1 MKTAKFRFILILAIV
16 ASLVAIISTSRGSA
30 HEAPILFPVEDIG
43 TIEDLEL
50 VREPFPPDLPP
61 CTNRRGDL
69 ADVYFPDVSAA
80 DDAFPIVAVLQGAG
94 VDKGFYFEF
103 GTQLA
108 RFGFVVVIPN
118 HFQVIP
124 PPPVPVLFPDQDVIL
139 DVLAQMVEEDG
150 KKKNQSP
157 LSGIVDTTRMGL
169 VGHWYDTS
177 SSLTG

>member
-1 MKTAKFRFILILAIV
+1 MP
-16 ASLVAIISTSRGSA
+16 S
-30 HEAPILFPVEDIG
+30 LFPEEDIG
-43 TIEDLEL
+43 TITDLEL
-50 VREPFPPDLPP
+50 E
-61 CTNRRGDL
+61 RRGDL

-124 PPPVPVLFPDQDVIL
+124 PHPSSFP
-139 DVLAQMVEEDG
+139 
-150 KKKNQSP
+150 
-157 LSGIVDTTRMGL
+157 TR
-169 VGHWYDTS
+169 T
-177 SSLTG
+177 